1 MIVYKELSSIERD
14 LGIPA
19 KTLYGVSNNISAHY
33 RKVKIPKRDGS
44 YRVLSVPDEVLKRIQ
59 RSIALNLLA
68 YEEISVYAK
77 AYKIGAGVKNNALPH
92 IGKSSVLKLDIRNFF
107 DSITYSSVKEKVF
120 PENKYSEKIRILL
133 SMLCYCGEVLPQGA
147 PTSPVIT
154 NIIMRDFD
162 ETVGAW
168 CALRSVSYTRYCD
181 DMTFSGELDTDEI
194 IEFVSDQLKK
204 RGLFLNKSKT
214 KHARFGQ
221 RQTVTGIV
229 VNQKINI
236 SSEYKRKIRQEV
248 FYCRKFGV
256 EGHLARIGEDIS
268 PAKYLSSLMG
278 RINYVLQMLPE
289 NEEFKGYRSA
299 VSDMI
304 KNENK

>member
-19 KTLYGVSNNISAHY
+19 KTLYGVSNNIPGHY
-33 RKVKIPKRDGS
+33 RKVKIPKKDGS
-44 YRVLSVPDEVLKRIQ
+44 YRTLSVPDEVLKKIQ
-59 RSIALNLLA
+59 RSIAVNLLA
-68 YEEISVYAK
+68 YEDVSVYAK
-77 AYKIGAGVKNNALPH
+77 AYKVGSGVKNNALPH
-92 IGKSSVLKLDIRNFF
+92 VGKKSVLKLDIRNFF

-147 PTSPVIT
+147 PTSPIIT

-181 DMTFSGELDTDEI
+181 DMTFSGELDFGEVI
-194 IEFVSDQLKK
+194 SFISDQLKK
-204 RGLFLNKSKT
+204 YGLFLNKSKT
-214 KHARFGQ
+214 RAVHSSQ
-221 RQTVTGIV
+221 RQTVTGVV
-229 VNQKINI
+229 VNEKINI
-236 SSEYKRKIRQEV
+236 SSEYKREIRRDV
-248 FYCRKFGV
+248 FYCSKFGV
-256 EGHLARIGEDIS
+256 EGHLERIGTNIS
-268 PAKYLSSLMG
+268 PIKYLNSLMG

-289 NEEFKGYRSA
+289 NREFTEYRTA
-299 VSDMI
+299 ISDMI
-304 KNENK
+304 KMITK